1 MADFRAILVNSG
13 LLHERTSGHTGPTGH
28 APTKDNLNSGL
39 EYSWPVTS
47 GESTV
52 VPLVTARRHTEL
64 PVTAVTTANTGVVT
78 ACHHQK
84 ASQGQELRK
93 PGTSGT
99 TVTTEIDVFPHINE
113 EERVAIAIELGGVPE
128 IYAPAFAQLQ
138 TQAPP
143 EVPLERWHQFIND
156 AGIFLDRWGDEAERL
171 GWRAEEL
178 FGLHPDAPIARCD
191 RMGLLWTLKG
201 ERVVELTPTEARLLG
216 GLTFHRKG

>member
-1 MADFRAILVNSG
+1 MSTALARLRQKIR
-13 LLHERTSGHTGPTGH
+13 ETSLPQEPSKPSKGAFEGFEG
-28 APTKDNLNSGL
+28 APSRGVCPISAVAPIAKPSAAG
-39 EYSWPVTS
+39 
-47 GESTV
+47 
-52 VPLVTARRHTEL
+52 AR
-64 PVTAVTTANTGVVT
+64 
-78 ACHHQK
+78 
-84 ASQGQELRK
+84 
-93 PGTSGT
+93 
-99 TVTTEIDVFPHINE
+99 EIDE
-113 EERVAIAIELGGVPE
+113 AEREAIAIELGGRVPE
-128 IYAPAFAQLQ
+128 IYALAFAQLQ